1 MSNGLLIN
9 EYNVFGIRNPPVAGH
24 LTGYNPQAWQTIDSG
39 AVNWGTFSAL
49 KTKVDTFLDPAAGQ
63 TIAAALDSLGEI
75 QTFLAND
82 GGGFGTAMV
91 SSLGLKADKAAPI
104 FTGNITFKNADG
116 SNTVGSIVGAS
127 GNTSFAGTLTV
138 GGNTTL
144 SGLLTVTGATTFND
158 NISIAAG
165 KTLTVGNGA
174 TVFGGT
180 VTLAAAP
187 TADLQAST
195 KKYVD
200 DTVAAVDTS
209 TLAPKA
215 SPTFT
220 GTMTLPAAVSSA
232 TATVLTLTDNAAK
245 PFTISSTGK
254 DDILSVVTTDSSEG
268 VTMSGTLAVTG
279 ATSLTGTLTLPTAV
293 SSATATVLTLTD
305 NAAKPFTISSTGKAD
320 ILSIITTDSSEGVSM
335 SGTLGVTGVSTLA
348 GITGTGAI
356 NLTGGTTT
364 VAAPSADTHASTKKY
379 VDDTVGAIS
388 LTEFA
393 SVQTGDGSSDGVVSS
408 KDTSSLLL
416 RQGSAGGTIKIDSGA
431 AIDTGNPAEARLR
444 DMTDL
449 TEKAGQN
456 ATNMAKVINGV
467 VSQQDYMYGGGTQGN
482 SYLLALELGS
492 DQNGKTL
499 NSLTMNV
506 SPGAGYAGTS
516 INHVSYMSYTFGYA
530 TAAQVAAGNSPTT
543 SAFLLNVTGATSVS
557 NAVIGSVNTGTPYP
571 IVDGAPADN
580 EFHVVDVRQSA
591 GVKSRC
597 EFTTTF
603 DGSRTM
609 ATGDFILIRH
619 GWGDK
624 GTGNAGQHYH
634 ATGNITIGTAG
645 SGAIEMSKAIQAAST
660 LAVTGALTASSTA
673 AITGNTTIGGTLGV
687 TGVSTLAGITGT
699 GAINLTGGTTTV
711 ATPTADTHA
720 STKAYVDQVAQGLDV
735 KESCRVG
742 TTANI
747 TLNDVQAVDGIT
759 LVAGNRVLVKDQT
772 TGSENG
778 IYVVVAG
785 GDWTRATDF
794 DGTPA
799 SEVTPGA
806 FAFVEEGTANAN
818 AGFTLSTTGAITI
831 GTTALTFTQFSSAG
845 AVTAGTGLSKSGNTL
860 SVDAAQTQI
869 TSVGTLAGLTATG
882 TINLTGGTTTVAA
895 PSADT
900 HASTKKYVDDTVGAI
915 NLTEFASV
923 QTGNGSTDG
932 VVQSKGTT
940 DLLLRRGSA
949 GGTIK
954 IAAGD
959 AVDTGNPAEARLR
972 DMTDLTEKAG
982 QNATNMAKVI
992 NGVVSQQDYMYGGG
1006 TQGNSY
1012 LLALELGSDQNGKTL
1027 NSLTMN
1033 VSPGAGYAGTSINH
1047 VSYMS
1052 YTFGYATAAQVAAG
1066 NSPTTSAFLLNVTG
1080 ATSVSNAV
1088 IGSVNTG
1095 TPYPI
1100 VDGAPADN
1108 EFHVVDVRQS
1118 AGVKSRCEFT
1128 TTFDGS
1134 RTMATGDFILIR
1146 HGWGDKGT
1154 GNAGQHYHATGNITI
1169 GTAGSD
1175 AIEVSAGIE
1184 AAGTLAVTGDATFV
1198 NATGHTITATNFKV
1212 GSKTI
1217 VDASSGASFT
1227 AMELKHG
1234 GTVRGLMDGETG
1246 NVNFSGTLSVDTIG
1260 EKTAAAGVT
1269 IDGVLVKDNKVTA
1282 TNFLVGSKTIV
1293 DASAGASFTA
1303 MELKHPVSNGTTR
1316 VLMSGETGNATFAGT
1331 LGVSGVSTLAGIT
1344 GTGVINLT
1352 GGTTTVAAPSADTHA
1367 STKKYVDD
1375 SVGAQGTEANT
1386 ANTLVK
1392 RDANGNFAANRITT
1406 TVLVTGGV
1414 TNAQNVGAV
1423 DVIALNTRV
1432 VTLEGSKAVAVTT
1445 AGTAPASN
1453 EGSVG
1458 DIKFDH
1464 ANDKAYIKTNSTTWK
1479 SWNLS

>member
-645 SGAIEMSKAIQAAST
+645 S
-660 LAVTGALTASSTA
+660 
-673 AITGNTTIGGTLGV
+673 
-687 TGVSTLAGITGT
+687 
-699 GAINLTGGTTTV
+699 
-711 ATPTADTHA
+711 
-720 STKAYVDQVAQGLDV
+720 
-735 KESCRVG
+735 
-742 TTANI
+742 
-747 TLNDVQAVDGIT
+747 
-759 LVAGNRVLVKDQT
+759 
-772 TGSENG
+772 
-778 IYVVVAG
+778 
-785 GDWTRATDF
+785 
-794 DGTPA
+794 
-799 SEVTPGA
+799 
-806 FAFVEEGTANAN
+806 
-818 AGFTLSTTGAITI
+818 
-831 GTTALTFTQFSSAG
+831 
-845 AVTAGTGLSKSGNTL
+845 
-860 SVDAAQTQI
+860 
-869 TSVGTLAGLTATG
+869 
-882 TINLTGGTTTVAA
+882 
-895 PSADT
+895 
-900 HASTKKYVDDTVGAI
+900 
-915 NLTEFASV
+915 
-923 QTGNGSTDG
+923 
-932 VVQSKGTT
+932 
-940 DLLLRRGSA
+940 
-949 GGTIK
+949 
-954 IAAGD
+954 
-959 AVDTGNPAEARLR
+959 
-972 DMTDLTEKAG
+972 
-982 QNATNMAKVI
+982 
-992 NGVVSQQDYMYGGG
+992 
-1006 TQGNSY
+1006 
-1012 LLALELGSDQNGKTL
+1012 
-1027 NSLTMN
+1027 
-1033 VSPGAGYAGTSINH
+1033 
-1047 VSYMS
+1047 
-1052 YTFGYATAAQVAAG
+1052 
-1066 NSPTTSAFLLNVTG
+1066 
-1080 ATSVSNAV
+1080 
-1088 IGSVNTG
+1088 
-1095 TPYPI
+1095 
-1100 VDGAPADN
+1100 
-1108 EFHVVDVRQS
+1108 
-1118 AGVKSRCEFT
+1118 
-1128 TTFDGS
+1128 
-1134 RTMATGDFILIR
+1134 
-1146 HGWGDKGT
+1146 
-1154 GNAGQHYHATGNITI
+1154 
-1169 GTAGSD
+1169 D